1 MRLNEHERHDQIV
14 KYSSKARLG
23 RAPGCVTL
31 AENVYEDLEGAVEE
45 AVVNSISCFCLS
57 FGSVVLSMNV
67 FEEGESV

>member
-31 AENVYEDLEGAVEE
+31 AENVYENLEGAVEE
-45 AVVNSISCFCLS
+45 GSGFVSIILFLKSLGVN
-57 FGSVVLSMNV
+57 
-67 FEEGESV
+67 